1 MAKRSAQTNWQPVV
15 GSILYPTAFGIA
27 LYFGVMAYVES
38 SGNVLLVRYLA
49 GHPVS
54 KITTGLTLIG
64 LVALLQT
71 AWRVFNQVSD
81 SSEYPAATAEIPQR
95 EEVVARSIA
104 LRDLIGGT
112 SRALLGQYRQQRLL
126 SVARFVEQTGSA
138 DRLDD
143 ELKYLADVDAQRQAD
158 GYAFLRILIWAIPML
173 GFLGTVLGITQALG
187 SIQVGPENDF
197 QQMMNGLRA
206 GLYVAFDTTA
216 QALSFA
222 IALMFIQF
230 VVMRFETQLLEHVD
244 GQVRR
249 DLSGWFEVGSTDGDA
264 YVRAVQRIGRSI
276 LAATHEMSQTQAEI
290 WRRSIESA
298 QTAWVAA
305 MQENHSIV
313 QRNLSDSIDAAV
325 SRMADRLSDSIHQ
338 VDAALERRGQQWQV
352 HLSQMTRQIHEQQ
365 QAVVTSTQAVL
376 TTLRGAMPTHG
387 TDTQKLL
394 DSVTLNRTLQDLVQS
409 LNQFASRIP
418 PSEAGEAPSDSS
430 MSDESRETEKSRLRV
445 FKEDLAA

>member
-15 GSILYPTAFGIA
+15 GSMLYPTAFGIA
-27 LYFGVMAYVES
+27 LYFGVMTFVES
-38 SGNVLLVRYLA
+38 SGNVLLIRYLA

-54 KITTGLTLIG
+54 KITTALTLIG
-64 LVALLQT
+64 FVALLLT
-71 AWRVFNQVSD
+71 AWRVIQQVRD
-81 SSEYPAATAEIPQR
+81 SAEYPVPNRDSALTEDI
-95 EEVVARSIA
+95 VARSIA

-112 SRALLGQYRQQRLL
+112 SRKSLGHYRQQRLL
-126 SVARFVEQTGSA
+126 SAARFVEQGGSA

-230 VVMRFETQLLEHVD
+230 VVMRFETQLLEQVD

-249 DLSGWFEVGSTDGDA
+249 DLSGWFEVGATDGDV
-264 YVRAVQRIGRSI
+264 YVRTVQRIGRSI
-276 LAATHEMSQTQAEI
+276 LAAIHEMSQTQTEI

-298 QTAWVAA
+298 QTAWVVA

-313 QRNLSDSIDAAV
+313 QRNLSDSIDSAV
-325 SRMADRLSDSIHQ
+325 GRMADRLSDSIHQ
-338 VDAALERRGQQWQV
+338 VDGALEHRGQQWQV
-352 HLSQMTRQIHEQQ
+352 HLSHLTRQIHEQQ
-365 QAVVTSTQAVL
+365 QAVVASSQAVL
-376 TTLRGAMPTHG
+376 TTLRGSVPPRESE
-387 TDTQKLL
+387 TQKIL
-394 DSVTLNRTLQDLVQS
+394 DSVTLNRTLQDLVQT
-409 LNQFASRIP
+409 LNQFTSRIELRT
-418 PSEAGEAPSDSS
+418 SGETASDSAILN
-430 MSDESRETEKSRLRV
+430 KSRAADNAQLRV
-445 FKEDLAA
+445 FKEDVAA

>member
-1 MAKRSAQTNWQPVV
+1 MT
-15 GSILYPTAFGIA
+15 
-27 LYFGVMAYVES
+27 YVES
-38 SGNVLLVRYLA
+38 SSNVLLIRYLA

-54 KITTGLTLIG
+54 KITTALTLIG
-64 LVALLQT
+64 FVALLLS
-71 AWRVFNQVSD
+71 ARRVFQQVRD
-81 SSEYPAATAEIPQR
+81 SAEYPVPNRDSALTEDI
-95 EEVVARSIA
+95 VARSIA

-112 SRALLGQYRQQRLL
+112 SRKSLGQYRQQRLL
-126 SVARFVEQTGSA
+126 SAARFVEQGGSA